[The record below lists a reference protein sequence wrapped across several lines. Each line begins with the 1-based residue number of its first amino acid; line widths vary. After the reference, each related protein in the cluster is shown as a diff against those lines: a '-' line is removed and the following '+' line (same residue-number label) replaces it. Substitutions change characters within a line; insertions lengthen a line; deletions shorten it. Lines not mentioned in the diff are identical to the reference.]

1 VAKGWHK
8 LTIVSNGSAA
18 FQTEEGT
25 ARARARTTT
34 LQVYKP

>member
-8 LTIVSNGSAA
+8 LTIVSNVSTA

-25 ARARARTTT
+25 ARSRARTTT